1 MARIVHF
8 GKYYSPESGGIETA
22 TKCFAGGAVS
32 AGHTVTVICFSKNNI
47 KNDDTIDGVH
57 IIRAPIAKLV
67 ASQPLGLKY
76 LFFCLKAAK
85 GADIIHLHAPNFLA
99 AFCALLIHKKRH
111 LLVHWHSDVVNKG
124 LLGIIIRPLESALL
138 KRANCIVVTSQEYAE
153 ASNVLTAYRNKIKVV
168 PIGISDVKQNSDSLQ
183 LPSEIE
189 KKVAGKKIIL
199 AVGRLVS
206 YKGFDVIIRAA
217 NDINSGAIIV
227 IAGSGPLQHD
237 LQMSIDLGGL
247 SERVLLT
254 GHVSDEVLHSLYSHA
269 ALYCLPSIN
278 RAEAFGVVL
287 LEAMAHALPVV
298 SSNIPGSGVSWVNKN
313 GSSGLNVPVEDS
325 EALAKAC
332 NQILNSNVL
341 STRFSRG
348 ARERFIS
355 EFTEQV
361 AVQRMLAVY
370 KFLLMP

>member
-1 MARIVHF
+1 MASIVHF

-22 TKCFAGGAVS
+22 TMCFARGAVL
-32 AGHTVTVICFSKNNI
+32 AGHAVTVVCFDKNNV
-47 KNDDTIDGVH
+47 KNNSAIDGVH

-85 GADIIHLHAPNFLA
+85 GADIVHLHAPNFLA
-99 AFCALLIHKKRH
+99 ALCALLIHKKQH

-124 LLGIIIRPLESALL
+124 LLGIIMRPLESALL
-138 KRANCIVVTSQEYAE
+138 RRANCIVVTSQEYAE
-153 ASNVLTAYRNKIKVV
+153 ASNVLTAYSNKITVV
-168 PIGISDVKQNSDSLQ
+168 PIGIRDVKKSFDSLQ

-206 YKGFDVIIRAA
+206 YKGFDLIIQAA
-217 NDINSGAIIV
+217 NDITSSAVIV
-227 IAGSGPLQHD
+227 IAGCGPLQYD
-237 LQMSIDLGGL
+237 LQKSIDLGGL
-247 SERVLLT
+247 NHRVLLT

-298 SSNIPGSGVSWVNKN
+298 ASNIPGSGVSWVNKN
-313 GSSGLNVPVEDS
+313 GSSGLNVPVKDS
-325 EALAKAC
+325 KALAQAC
-332 NQILNSNVL
+332 NDILNSNVL
-341 STRFSRG
+341 SIKFSRG

-361 AVQRMLAVY
+361 VVQRMLAVY
-370 KFLLMP
+370 NHLLLA